1 MNIFIYIIIRR
12 IRDYWHRPDDV
23 LAGLVLGAAA
33 AHWSFRFVVM
43 MPFDHEIG
51 TPEWT
56 PHPKWVEEEE
66 KQWEKEE
73 EAMVGCLWKGRRPK
87 HARVRAMD
95 DPSKASAQPTQ
106 VRSLGNGGLRWWGGV
121 FCAFCC
127 CCVFVF
133 CALLFCCR
141 GTRTKNIFVDSL
153 VVSRELIRPRR
164 LADIATSKG
173 RTNKT

>member
-1 MNIFIYIIIRR
+1 MKKKNRR

-23 LAGLVLGAAA
+23 LAGLILGAAA

-66 KQWEKEE
+66 KQWEEEE
-73 EAMVGCLWKGRRPK
+73 EAMVGCLWKGRRTK

-106 VRSLGNGGLRWWGGV
+106 VRSLARSLGNTVVYVGGGEYFAFFVVVVFVICALYFVGGV
-121 FCAFCC
+121 LVRRIF
-127 CCVFVF
+127 
-133 CALLFCCR
+133 LL
-141 GTRTKNIFVDSL
+141 VDSL
-153 VVSRELIRPRR
+153 VDWLV
-164 LADIATSKG
+164 G
-173 RTNKT
+173 